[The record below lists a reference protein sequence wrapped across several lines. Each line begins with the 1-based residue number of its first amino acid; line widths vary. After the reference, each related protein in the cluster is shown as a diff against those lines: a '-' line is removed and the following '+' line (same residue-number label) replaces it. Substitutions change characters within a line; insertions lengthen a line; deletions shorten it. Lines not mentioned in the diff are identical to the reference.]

1 MRTSLQQYGA
11 PFFKNIQPIS
21 VGACYGRA
29 SNSSGFDVHSKV
41 TSAYMERTFFVSI
54 KSNKIAVIKLK
65 SLILAQIERWR
76 NALHMQVER
85 QHGSLLLVAS
95 GERVSNT

>member
-1 MRTSLQQYGA
+1 MLTLELKLIH
-11 PFFKNIQPIS
+11 FEFE
-21 VGACYGRA
+21 RA
-29 SNSSGFDVHSKV
+29 VFEV
-41 TSAYMERTFFVSI
+41 
-54 KSNKIAVIKLK
+54 IAEIELK

-95 GERVSNT
+95 GERVSNASERTE

>member
-1 MRTSLQQYGA
+1 MQDKCKTTS
-11 PFFKNIQPIS
+11 K
-21 VGACYGRA
+21 
-29 SNSSGFDVHSKV
+29 
-41 TSAYMERTFFVSI
+41 
-54 KSNKIAVIKLK
+54 IKLK

-95 GERVSNT
+95 GERVSNVSERAQSWGITIRKDS